1 MIVSDEIHFSIED
14 TYHGLRQKL
23 TNDKYYFVFWFR
35 LYHPFRWNTFVY
47 RRSHRLRQ
55 QRQTTNMNLYHRS
68 GYVIDSDEIHLS
80 IEDVYHCL
88 RQMRQMKNAIF
99 SFKTHHRLWWS
110 VLVYRRCVSLFS
122 TNIVKWQMLFS
133 HSEYIIDYDEIHLS
147 TEDVYHRLW
156 QQRQTTNTV
165 FSFQIYHRLRWYT
178 LVYRRCVSSF
188 ATNVN
193 KRQMLYSCSE
203 PPQPIDR
210 AWLSLAGVPRRR
222 RRRNNL
228 PVPATNQTLLSG
240 HLQALGHRHAKAA
253 VLQHWASNQEPR
265 CCQTTIDLQ
274 ISVNAGRTKRKCTSD
289 ERKYEN
295 INHSFST

>member
-14 TYHGLRQKL
+14 TYHGLRQIL

-99 SFKTHHRLWWS
+99 SFKTHHLLWWS

-122 TNIVKWQMLFS
+122 TNIVKWQMLFF

-147 TEDVYHRLW
+147 KMCIIVCDNKDKRQILYSRSKYIIDCDDIHLSIEDVYHRL
-156 QQRQTTNTV
+156 
-165 FSFQIYHRLRWYT
+165 
-178 LVYRRCVSSF
+178 
-188 ATNVN
+188 
-193 KRQMLYSCSE
+193 RQMWTK
-203 PPQPIDR
+203 DR
-210 AWLSLAGVPRRR
+210 CYILVP
-222 RRRNNL
+222 
-228 PVPATNQTLLSG
+228 S
-240 HLQALGHRHAKAA
+240 H
-253 VLQHWASNQEPR
+253 
-265 CCQTTIDLQ
+265 
-274 ISVNAGRTKRKCTSD
+274 
-289 ERKYEN
+289 
-295 INHSFST
+295 HSQLTEHGSA